1 MKVNYTTNESGE
13 ITSFTIIPFDETKP
27 SMDISDV
34 DYRIICLEMSIKTAN
49 ENQIKQPTLS
59 PLLQPK
65 INQWEAEL
73 NQLKGVSV

>member
-1 MKVNYTTNESGE
+1 
-13 ITSFTIIPFDETKP
+13 
-27 SMDISDV
+27 MDISDV